1 MSLKFRIYQKHSLPV
16 NVTVDIKK
24 PKIYD
29 KSVEL
34 LEKTAQN
41 IFKNLWILKHIRKG
55 KIKLKNRLLEIV
67 TDQPRFYLTRTI
79 NQAHV

>member
-1 MSLKFRIYQKHSLPV
+1 MLLKFRIYQKHSLPV